1 MIRILAALAL
11 VLGVSTQAMAMD
23 EAYFKI
29 TKVTVKDVTAQYPQM
44 EVMGKGSPLAEDCS
58 AGRPLKI
65 VRGQQTP
72 SPVSP
77 LGVIEVFVDQIINI
91 GKKVWA
97 IIDAGRP
104 VVNVR
109 MDVANALPK
118 GVSCWSDL
126 AGWNIPRSKV
136 YQVVYENGF
145 GMAVV
150 DYTYRVTF
158 TAGGSADGV
167 GQYITNATFMPANIE
182 VGWGFEFAASAEI
195 PSVFNTGSN
204 EQPVAGM
211 QMNMKWMVKSAMA
224 HNVATESFY
233 VGGDNKMKKL
243 Q

>member
-11 VLGVSTQAMAMD
+11 VLGASQAMAMD

-29 TKVTVKDVTAQYPQM
+29 TKVTVKEVTEQYPQM
-44 EVMGKGSPLAEDCS
+44 DTMVGKSNLAQDCS
-58 AGRPLKI
+58 SQRPLKAL
-65 VRGQQTP
+65 RGNEQA
-72 SPVSP
+72 SNVVDP
-77 LGVIEVFVDQIINI
+77 LGAIEVFVDQIINI

-104 VVNVR
+104 VVNLQ

-118 GVSCWSDL
+118 GVTCWSDL
-126 AGWNIPRSKV
+126 SGWNIPRSKV

-158 TAGGSADGV
+158 TAGGGADGV
-167 GQYITNATFMPANIE
+167 GQYITNATFMPANVE
-182 VGWGFEFAASAEI
+182 VGWGFEFAANAEI
-195 PSVFNTGSN
+195 PSVFNTGTS
-204 EQPVAGM
+204 QAPVAGM
-211 QMNMKWMVKSAMA
+211 QMNMKWMAKSPMTHA
-224 HNVATESFY
+224 VATESFY
-233 VGGDNKMKKL
+233 VGGNNQMKKL